1 MPAIVF
7 PLIVQ
12 AEHTEYSLRHKFL
25 AHLLTIHM
33 YVNAKINNAVNF
45 IPLIT
50 EYNCLTLPIV
60 I

>member
-12 AEHTEYSLRHKFL
+12 AERTEYSLRQKFRAYL
-25 AHLLTIHM
+25 VTIHI

-45 IPLIT
+45 IPLRT

>member
-12 AEHTEYSLRHKFL
+12 AERTEYSLRQKFRAYL
-25 AHLLTIHM
+25 VTIHI

>member
-7 PLIVQ
+7 PLMVQ
-12 AEHTEYSLRHKFL
+12 AEHTEYSLRHKFP
-25 AHLLTIHM
+25 AHLVTIHM